1 MDQPTNILP
10 NGTHVRT
17 HPHLGDTRG
26 MENVNGHNLRRRR
39 GNAPGVVLYPVP
51 GMGGDVYWVQHGEG
65 DTAPYCFTEFELVD
79 AAPASAGD
87 YPERKAALRLN
98 AIRIRV
104 AAELVD
110 DDESSGDGD
119 WPWPEYVNKAERRAL
134 INDCSTW
141 NGDPENAAS
150 RNELSRGF
158 VRGYLLAA
166 LLKHARETV
175 TR

>member
-1 MDQPTNILP
+1 MNQPEYILA
-10 NGTHVRT
+10 NGTRVRT
-17 HPHLGDTRG
+17 HAHLGDTRG
-26 MENVNGHNLRRRR
+26 MGNINRHNLARRR
-39 GNAPGVVLYPVP
+39 GSADGVIGGAVP

-65 DTAPYCFTEFELVD
+65 DTAPYCFTEFELVE
-79 AAPASAGD
+79 AAPVSA

-119 WPWPEYVNKAERRAL
+119 WPWPSYVPKAERRAL
-134 INDCSTW
+134 IEDCSTW

-175 TR
+175 TP

>member
-1 MDQPTNILP
+1 MNQPKYILDQ
-10 NGTHVRT
+10 GTRIRT
-17 HPHLGDTRG
+17 HAKLGTTQG
-26 MENVNGHNLRRRR
+26 MNVAAIHIDQREADAEGTI
-39 GNAPGVVLYPVP
+39 AGVV
-51 GMGGDVYWVQHGEG
+51 GGCGGDVYWVTHEG
-65 DTAPYCFTEFELVD
+65 SGPSAVYCYDEFELVE
-79 AAPASAGD
+79 AAPASV

-110 DDESSGDGD
+110 DEDSGGDGD